1 MLLLLQL
8 YISHGQVGPKR
19 AREMWFLSRFYTAD
33 EADKMGLVN
42 TVVPVS
48 AEIQGQLLKTKL
60 FQSCRSTDKYTLLY
74 ISLLNWSKKLS
85 NGAVR
90 S

>member
-1 MLLLLQL
+1 MLNCTLVFRFNNIFMIHKPHALLALV
-8 YISHGQVGPKR
+8 ISRAQVGPKR

-48 AEIQGQLLKTKL
+48 AE
-60 FQSCRSTDKYTLLY
+60 
-74 ISLLNWSKKLS
+74 N
-85 NGAVR
+85 
-90 S
+90 

>member
-48 AEIQGQLLKTKL
+48 AE
-60 FQSCRSTDKYTLLY
+60 SRVNY
-74 ISLLNWSKKLS
+74 
-85 NGAVR
+85 
-90 S
+90 

>member
-1 MLLLLQL
+1 MIHSKRHAVLALI
-8 YISHGQVGPKR
+8 ISHEQVGPKR

-48 AEIQGQLLKTKL
+48 AENQ
-60 FQSCRSTDKYTLLY
+60 C
-74 ISLLNWSKKLS
+74 
-85 NGAVR
+85 
-90 S
+90 

>member
-1 MLLLLQL
+1 MAS
-8 YISHGQVGPKR
+8 YSYFNSFPYGQVGPKR

-48 AEIQGQLLKTKL
+48 AANLIAEIKL
-60 FQSCRSTDKYTLLY
+60 
-74 ISLLNWSKKLS
+74 I
-85 NGAVR
+85 
-90 S
+90 

>member
-1 MLLLLQL
+1 MVASNFCFNSFS
-8 YISHGQVGPKR
+8 YGQVGPKR

-48 AEIQGQLLKTKL
+48 AAN
-60 FQSCRSTDKYTLLY
+60 FSYR
-74 ISLLNWSKKLS
+74 N
-85 NGAVR
+85 
-90 S
+90 

>member
-1 MLLLLQL
+1 MHYLFKHESGFQKTLLCLS
-8 YISHGQVGPKR
+8 YFNSSYGQVGPKR

-48 AEIQGQLLKTKL
+48 AA
-60 FQSCRSTDKYTLLY
+60 
-74 ISLLNWSKKLS
+74 NLS
-85 NGAVR
+85 NELL
-90 S
+90 